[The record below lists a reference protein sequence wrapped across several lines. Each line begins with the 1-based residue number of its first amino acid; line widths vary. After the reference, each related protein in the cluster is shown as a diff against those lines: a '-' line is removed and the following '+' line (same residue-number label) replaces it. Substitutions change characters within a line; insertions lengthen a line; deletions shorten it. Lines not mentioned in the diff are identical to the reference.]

1 MATTNYLGDPLDWT
15 LIRKDVETAIHKPM
29 YPSNV
34 SKLNLGEVDVYYG
47 VEVLEFI
54 MAEPRDLELLTEK
67 GVPDNHRTTTLKD
80 RCVCM

>member
-1 MATTNYLGDPLDWT
+1 
-15 LIRKDVETAIHKPM
+15 M

-54 MAEPRDLELLTEK
+54 MAEPRDLELLTEN